1 MIGKKWMLALSC
13 AALLAAPAAG
23 FAFGHTTVVADPRLG
38 GSVPYIDG
46 LRETY
51 LQNNVNGILRSRAE
65 ALQKKAGEGARLSY
79 EITLNR
85 PSLVSFVLKAEGQR
99 TVYDGVT
106 IDTEAGSVLD
116 EKDLLYTKSA
126 DYDRL
131 LDGKHYVFG
140 ETGILAESTDGGPFT
155 NLIPYADLTGAINV
169 GGGARL
175 LTSYKLTKEAAGKT
189 LSVKPGELVALYLDA
204 NPSLGLEWT
213 LTGAD
218 LGRGVVDMGHSFY
231 LPMENPTGRGGSP
244 GQTILFL
251 TFSQPGN
258 YEVTALYGKK
268 TAKTPFNELVYHFAV
283 K

>member
-106 IDTEAGSVLD
+106 IDTELAASLMKRTCSTQKVQTMSGS
-116 EKDLLYTKSA
+116 
-126 DYDRL
+126 
-131 LDGKHYVFG
+131 
-140 ETGILAESTDGGPFT
+140 
-155 NLIPYADLTGAINV
+155 LTASIM
-169 GGGARL
+169 
-175 LTSYKLTKEAAGKT
+175 
-189 LSVKPGELVALYLDA
+189 
-204 NPSLGLEWT
+204 SLGKRASWQKV
-213 LTGAD
+213 
-218 LGRGVVDMGHSFY
+218 R
-231 LPMENPTGRGGSP
+231 MEAPLRT
-244 GQTILFL
+244 
-251 TFSQPGN
+251 
-258 YEVTALYGKK
+258 
-268 TAKTPFNELVYHFAV
+268 
-283 K
+283 

>member
-1 MIGKKWMLALSC
+1 M
-13 AALLAAPAAG
+13 AAG
-23 FAFGHTTVVADPRLG
+23 RSVTLGEGTRYRRDESSLPPTGHPISFRRRLPYDWKEMDVGPFLRSPLGSASGRLCFWPYDSCRRSTFG

-126 DYDRL
+126 DYERL

-140 ETGILAESTDGGPFT
+140 ETGILAESTDGAPLRT
-155 NLIPYADLTGAINV
+155 
-169 GGGARL
+169 
-175 LTSYKLTKEAAGKT
+175 
-189 LSVKPGELVALYLDA
+189 
-204 NPSLGLEWT
+204 
-213 LTGAD
+213 
-218 LGRGVVDMGHSFY
+218 
-231 LPMENPTGRGGSP
+231 
-244 GQTILFL
+244 
-251 TFSQPGN
+251 
-258 YEVTALYGKK
+258 
-268 TAKTPFNELVYHFAV
+268 
-283 K
+283 